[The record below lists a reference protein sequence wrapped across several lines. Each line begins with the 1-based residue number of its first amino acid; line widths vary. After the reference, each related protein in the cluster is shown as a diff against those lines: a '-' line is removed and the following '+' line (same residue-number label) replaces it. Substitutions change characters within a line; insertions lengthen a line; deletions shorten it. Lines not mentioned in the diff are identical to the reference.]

1 MKLGRTLK
9 RIEVA
14 WRRFAI
20 RSVCLLMP
28 RRRSAPEWSS
38 RVHQVLLLRPDLVGD
53 MIVTTSLLR
62 AIATSH
68 ETIRLDVLATPAN
81 AGVLDH
87 NPHVRS
93 VLLFDRRRPWTWL
106 RLARKLR
113 RTRYDAV
120 VDCMVFSPSL
130 TALLLMLASG
140 AAERI
145 GIGGRRNDR
154 AYSVPVTRAV
164 DPQAH
169 HIEHLASLA
178 TAFGVARASFDWRP
192 DIFLSR
198 DELDF
203 AERLWQRAG
212 GGRDA
217 DGRATKRLLVN
228 VSAGEAGRRWPAERF
243 TAVLRDTLARWPSL
257 CVLVIGMPRDAKSLR
272 PISEAT
278 SCPTSSPG
286 LRHTLALVAS
296 ADLLLTPETSLVH
309 AASAL
314 RTAVVGMYQRELSTR
329 WSPYGT
335 PSRTL
340 ASTGKKL
347 SSLRAEPVVAALDE
361 LLESLKVGSQP

>member
-1 MKLGRTLK
+1 MKLGQTLK
-9 RIEVA
+9 RVEVA

-20 RSVCLLMP
+20 RSLCMLMP

-38 RVHQVLLLRPDLVGD
+38 RVHQVLFPRPDRVGD
-53 MIVTTSLLR
+53 MILTTSVLR

-106 RLARKLR
+106 RLARALR
-113 RTRYDAV
+113 RLRYDAV

-154 AYSVPVTRAV
+154 AYSVPVAGTAN
-164 DPQAH
+164 PQAH
-169 HIEHLASLA
+169 HVEHLASLA
-178 TAFGVARASFDWRP
+178 TAFGVERTSFDWRP
-192 DIFLSR
+192 EIFLSR

-217 DGRATKRLLVN
+217 ECRAATRLLVN
-228 VSAGEAGRRWPAERF
+228 VSAGKAGRRWPAERF
-243 TAVLRDTLARWPSL
+243 TAVLRETIGRWPSL
-257 CVLVIGMPRDAKSLR
+257 CVLIIGTPRDAKSLR
-272 PISEAT
+272 SISEAT
-278 SCPTSSPG
+278 SRPTASPG
-286 LRHTLALVAS
+286 LRHTFALVAS
-296 ADLLLTPETSLVH
+296 SDVLLTPDTSLVH
-309 AASAL
+309 VASSFKK
-314 RTAVVGMYQRELSTR
+314 AVVAMYPRQIPHR
-329 WSPYGT
+329 WRPY
-335 PSRTL
+335 RTL
-340 ASTGKKL
+340 SRSLASPGKL
-347 SSLRAEPVVAALDE
+347 SSLRAEPVVAALEE
-361 LLESLKVGSQP
+361 LLESLTVGSRP